1 MSETMLEKAA
11 RALYEF
17 GMMADCPKWDQLEQR
32 YRQDFCDMAR
42 AVLMAVRESGQEM
55 RKVSD
60 DMRIW
65 EHGLWT
71 DASSSETFTA
81 MIDAILG
88 QEPGA

>member
-1 MSETMLEKAA
+1 MRDTMLEKAA
-11 RALYEF
+11 RA
-17 GMMADCPKWDQLEQR
+17 AAVAAEQVR
-32 YRQDFCDMAR
+32 PSDEHDAEGWSYIAR

>member
-11 RALYEF
+11 RA
-17 GMMADCPKWDQLEQR
+17 A
-32 YRQDFCDMAR
+32 QDVTAGELTDGQNLRIAR